1 MKDFF
6 VSYAGVDGDWAQWI
20 AWQLEDAG
28 YSTVIQ
34 AWDFPP
40 GSDFVRH
47 MNEAI
52 KRSRRVLIV
61 LSEAYE
67 QSEWAGCEWPPYYKR
82 NPKGDKSLIVL
93 VRVAPCELP
102 ELLSTRVFIDL
113 LGFEDEGRARNS
125 LLDAIRDLP
134 PLGPDIGDAMEE
146 KMPAAVERR
155 KPRRA
160 PAFRLPRATARID
173 YSHLTPLRVLEGPDE
188 GELFSIA
195 FSPDGQ
201 WVAAGS
207 NDTVLLWSIDSADA
221 PLGTGGHGKYVYS
234 VAFSHDS
241 ERIVTGCEDGRV
253 RVWAVTPAL
262 SLLWERH
269 EHAEAVYSVAFSRDD
284 QYVASGSYDRSVVLW
299 DAERGQKL
307 RSSQDGGALAGV
319 GRVTSVAFSP
329 IEPVLA
335 VGSLDDTVRLWNIV
349 DGSARVLGRH
359 NSSVEG
365 IAFSPDGK
373 LLASCG
379 LDKAVRLW
387 RLGKTRKPL
396 VWERR
401 DHEYLVR
408 SVAFSPDGKT
418 LASAGWDKM
427 LKLWRVEDGYMLLSV
442 PFDTRM
448 PFHSDWIWSVA
459 FAPKGMLLASSGS
472 DSRIIVWQV
481 QAPAHP

>member
-1 MKDFF
+1 MRDFF
-6 VSYAGVDGDWAQWI
+6 VSYAGIDGDWAQWI

-28 YSTVIQ
+28 YSTIIQ

-67 QSEWAGCEWPPYYKR
+67 PSEWAGCEWPPYYKR

-93 VRVAPCELP
+93 VRVAPCEPP
-102 ELLSTRVFIDL
+102 ELLSTRVFVDL
-113 LGFEDEGRARNS
+113 VGCRDEGQARDR
-125 LLDAIRDLP
+125 LVEAIRDLP
-134 PLGPDIGDAMEE
+134 PLTLEAGDPIEDETPVA
-146 KMPAAVERR
+146 ERR
-155 KPRRA
+155 KPKDA
-160 PAFRLPRATARID
+160 PAFRPPRLTARID
-173 YSHLTPLRVLEGPDE
+173 YSRLTPLRVLQGPDE
-188 GELFSIA
+188 AELFSIA
-195 FSPDGQ
+195 FSPDGK

-207 NDTVLLWSIDSADA
+207 NDTVLLWAIDNTGE
-221 PLGTGGHGKYVYS
+221 PLSTGGHGKYVYS

-241 ERIVTGCEDGRV
+241 GRIVTGCEDGHV
-253 RVWAVTPAL
+253 RVWAVTPEL
-262 SLLWERH
+262 RLLWEKH

-284 QYVASGSYDRSVVLW
+284 QYVASGSYDRSVILW

-387 RLGKTRKPL
+387 RLDKTRKPL
-396 VWERR
+396 LWERR

-408 SVAFSPDGKT
+408 SVAFSPDGRT